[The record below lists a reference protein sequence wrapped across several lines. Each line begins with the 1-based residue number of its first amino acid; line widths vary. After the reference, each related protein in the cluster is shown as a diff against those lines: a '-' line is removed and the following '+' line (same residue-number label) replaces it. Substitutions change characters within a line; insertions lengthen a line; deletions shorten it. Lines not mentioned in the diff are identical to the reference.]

1 MVLEMYRLTDIQTHT
16 VLENLTLKQVA
27 SNLGVRTGYVKSCI
41 KNNNLIRFR
50 YKVEVISSLEVKNT
64 DIPFELWEEWDR
76 VRKPLNR
83 VLRKQGKDIVIT
95 TIQ

>member
-27 SNLGVRTGYVKSCI
+27 SNLGVRTGYVKSCV

-50 YKVEVISSLEVKNT
+50 YKVEVISSIEVKSS
-64 DIPFELWEEWDR
+64 DIPIELWEEWDR
-76 VRKPLNR
+76 VCKPLNK
-83 VLRKQGKDIVIT
+83 VLRKHGKDIVIT
-95 TIQ
+95 TID